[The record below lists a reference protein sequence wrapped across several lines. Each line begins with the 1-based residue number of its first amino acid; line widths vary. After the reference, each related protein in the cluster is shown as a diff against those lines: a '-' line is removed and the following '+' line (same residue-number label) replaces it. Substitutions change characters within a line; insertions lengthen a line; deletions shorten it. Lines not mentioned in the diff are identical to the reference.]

1 MGAIKITLNSKLLMF
16 SGLLVAITVIIV
28 VFSFFSFNKLEERD
42 QVRRLQSLLIQ
53 NNHLRDE
60 LSLKRDSLYSLR
72 YYNVIKEMNE
82 NFSELDSIILQLHD
96 ENVHNIR
103 TLLRRYFENFNS
115 YKDLQLIRGLN
126 EDSGIEGDF
135 RDKVHNIESIVNQS
149 GDKDIYLNM
158 LQIRRREKDYILR
171 MRKEYVD
178 SVKKI
183 ILLLESKTYDSFI
196 EKNKKDSILSL
207 ARDYRTS
214 FMKLVDTFEQLQN
227 LENTLALIED
237 ELSKILNTMVEKNA
251 REAQRMLNLQFPVLA
266 FLIVLSIFLSIVIS
280 RSITKPVVH
289 LQKATMDMSRGDYS
303 VKVDV
308 KTNDEIADLA
318 GHFNEMA
325 KNIKLSKETIE
336 EQRNV
341 LKSQND
347 ELQDLNATKDK
358 FFSII
363 AHDLKNPINAF
374 SGIAT
379 FINDRFDDLSRDELK
394 EFIADIKNSSKHLY
408 ELLENLL
415 TWSRTQRGKFQFHP
429 TMMDISQ
436 IINNNIYLNKINAE
450 NKNIEIISETGPGTE
465 CYADPNMINTVV
477 RNLLSN
483 AIKFTPDSGK
493 IYFKA
498 DKNEKFLIVRVID
511 TGVGISP
518 ENIDKL
524 FRIDVHH
531 TTIGTSAEKGTGLGL
546 ILCKEFVRKHG
557 GEIWVESEPG
567 KGSEFL
573 FTLPLN
579 EKYFKGGNS

>member
-1 MGAIKITLNSKLLMF
+1 MGAVKITLNSKLLMF
-16 SGLLVAITVIIV
+16 SGLLVVITVIIV
-28 VFSFFSFNKLEERD
+28 IFSFFSFNKLEERD
-42 QVRRLQSLLIQ
+42 QVRRIQSLLIQ
-53 NNHLRDE
+53 NNQLRDE
-60 LSLKRDSLYSLR
+60 LSRKRDSLYSER
-72 YYNVIKEMNE
+72 YYEVIREMKA
-82 NFSELDSIILQLHD
+82 NFSELDSIIVQLKD
-96 ENVHNIR
+96 DNVEKVR
-103 TLLRRYFENFNS
+103 TLLGRYEENFNT

-126 EDSGIEGDF
+126 EDSGLEGDF
-135 RDKVHNIESIVNQS
+135 RDKVHNIESIVNRS

-183 ILLLESKTYDSFI
+183 ISILERKTYESFI
-196 EKNKKDSILSL
+196 GKNKKDSILTL
-207 ARDYRTS
+207 AVDYKTS
-214 FMKLVDTFEQLQN
+214 FMKLVDTFEQIQN
-227 LENTLALIED
+227 LENILANIEG
-237 ELSKILNTMVEKNA
+237 ELSKILDTMVDKNA
-251 REAQRMLNLQFPVLA
+251 HEAQRMLNLQFPVLA
-266 FLIVLSIFLSIVIS
+266 FLIILSIFLSVVIS

-289 LQKATMDMSRGDYS
+289 LQKATMDMSKGDYS

-308 KTNDEIADLA
+308 NTNDEIADL
-318 GHFNEMA
+318 GRHFNEMA
-325 KNIKLSKETIE
+325 KNIKHSKETIE
-336 EQRNV
+336 EQRNI

-379 FINDRFDDLSRDELK
+379 FINDRFDDLSREELK
-394 EFIADIKNSSKHLY
+394 EFVTDIKNSSKHLY

-415 TWSRTQRGKFQFHP
+415 TWSRAQRGKFQFHP
-429 TMMDISQ
+429 TMMDLSQ

-450 NKNIEIISETGPGTE
+450 NKNIGIITEIGPGTE
-465 CYADPNMINTVV
+465 CFADPNMINTVV

-493 IYFKA
+493 IFFKA
-498 DKNEKFLIVRVID
+498 AEDGKFLKVSIID

-531 TTIGTSAEKGTGLGL
+531 TTMGTSAEKGTGLGL
-546 ILCKEFVRKHG
+546 ILCKEFIKKHG

-573 FTLPLN
+573 FTLPLT
-579 EKYFKGGNS
+579 EEIFSGGNS